1 MVSFFSALRMVYVSC
16 SKINLKGE
24 NKMQK
29 TIFTKIWLDLLLLKN
44 SVELFVLSM
53 VRKAEKTFMSAKKKK
68 SDSEEAEDTDITF
81 ADISGNDAAKQ
92 TVENLVS
99 GMKDR
104 RSDKPAGDDMPS
116 AVLLFGPHGV
126 GKSMLLDAAA
136 NTATVPVIGIN
147 GAKFSKYDD
156 FGADLLKFQFN
167 LAKGTKDPCIIFID
181 DIDAFSAQIA
191 DKSNNSKVQ
200 QRTYKALIDG
210 LSEISASP
218 NVLVIAAASCLSD
231 LTPEVRDLFDERL
244 PMNPYRSI

>member
-1 MVSFFSALRMVYVSC
+1 
-16 SKINLKGE
+16 
-24 NKMQK
+24 MQK

-156 FGADLLKFQFN
+156 FGADLLKFQLK
-167 LAKGTKDPCIIFID
+167 LAKETADPCIIFID
-181 DIDAFSAQIA
+181 DIDAIASQSA
-191 DKSNNSKVQ
+191 DKSNNEVQ
-200 QRTYKALIDG
+200 RRTYRALVAG
-210 LSEISASP
+210 LREISASP

-244 PMNPYRSI
+244 PMNP